1 MAAVTPE
8 MVPSFPAT
16 QPPDTRGG
24 RLAEP
29 LKVGEIGGPFVAV
42 LVAAINFARVELML
56 VFTRGTAR

>member
-16 QPPDTRGG
+16 QPPATRGG

-29 LKVGEIGGPFVAV
+29 LKVGEIGGPFVAA
-42 LVAAINFARVELML
+42 LVAAINFARAELML